1 MPPLSMMMKPVSSAC
16 NMRCRYCIYADV
28 AAHRAQ
34 ASYGVM
40 SAQTTETLI
49 RKAFLYADQS
59 VSFAFQGGEP

>member
-16 NMRCRYCIYADV
+16 NMRCRYCFYADV

-49 RKAFLYADQS
+49 RKAFLYAD
-59 VSFAFQGGEP
+59 